1 MTKKISLFLTG
12 LGLASTLFAQQ
23 NILNNFNKQRESLSK
38 QGLTVLSCYA
48 AANVIYGSIAASK
61 ATGSNKYFNEMN
73 AIWNG
78 ITLGI
83 AGLGYLTAKKVG
95 VLTYNESVKKQ
106 QGVEK
111 LFLFNAGLDIAYI
124 VGGAY
129 LKERSITTTKNPPRL
144 KGYGE
149 SVMLQ
154 GGVLLLFDGIMYAI
168 HNKHGKSLYKLG
180 ENFKMAATENGLGII
195 VKL

>member
-1 MTKKISLFLTG
+1 MKKQIVTACICILSV
-12 LGLASTLFAQQ
+12 AAFAQQ
-23 NILNNFNKQRESLSK
+23 TELTAFNKERERISRT
-38 QGLTVLSCYA
+38 GLKVLAGYA
-48 AANVIYGSIAASK
+48 AANIIYGSIAAGQ

-83 AGLGYLTAKKVG
+83 AGLGYLTAKKEG
-95 VLTYNESVKKQ
+95 VLSFSESLKKQ

-111 LFLFNAGLDIAYI
+111 LFLFNAGLDVAYI
-124 VGGAY
+124 AGGAY
-129 LKERSITTTKNPPRL
+129 LKERSKTTNKNPSRL
-144 KGYGE
+144 RGYGE

-168 HNKHGKSLYKLG
+168 HNKHGKGLYKLAD
-180 ENFKMAATENGLGII
+180 NIKLAATENGVGLI

>member
-1 MTKKISLFLTG
+1 MKKQIATACICILSVTAL
-12 LGLASTLFAQQ
+12 SQQ
-23 NILNNFNKQRESLSK
+23 TQLMAFNKEREHISRTGIK
-38 QGLTVLSCYA
+38 VLAGYS
-48 AANVIYGSIAASK
+48 AANIIYGSIAAGQ
-61 ATGSNKYFNEMN
+61 ATGSNKYFHEMN

-83 AGLGYLTAKKVG
+83 TGIGFLTAKKEG
-95 VLTYNESVKKQ
+95 TLTYSESLTKQ
-106 QGVEK
+106 QNIEK
-111 LFLFNAGLDIAYI
+111 LFLFNAGLDVAYI
-124 VGGAY
+124 AGGAY
-129 LKERSITTTKNPPRL
+129 LKERAKTTIKNPLRL

-168 HNKHGKSLYKLG
+168 HNKHGKALAKMGEKLQLG
-180 ENFKMAATENGLGII
+180 ATANGIGFT

>member
-1 MTKKISLFLTG
+1 MKKQIATACICILSIT
-12 LGLASTLFAQQ
+12 AFAQQ
-23 NILNNFNKQRESLSK
+23 TNLTAFNKEREK
-38 QGLTVLSCYA
+38 ITRTGIKVLAGYSV
-48 AANVIYGSIAASK
+48 ANIIYGSIAAGQAS
-61 ATGSNKYFNEMN
+61 GSNKYFHEMN

-83 AGLGYLTAKKVG
+83 TGIGFLTAKKEG
-95 VLTYNESVKKQ
+95 TLSYGESLKKQ
-106 QGVEK
+106 QKIEK
-111 LFLFNAGLDIAYI
+111 LFLFNAGLDVAYI

-129 LKERSITTTKNPPRL
+129 LKERAKTTTKNPLRL

-154 GGVLLLFDGIMYAI
+154 GGVLLLFDGVMYAI
-168 HNKHGKSLYKLG
+168 HNRHGKSLQKIG
-180 ENFKMAATENGLGII
+180 EKIQLTTSGNGIGLV

>member
-1 MTKKISLFLTG
+1 MKKQIATACICILSVT
-12 LGLASTLFAQQ
+12 AFAQQ
-23 NILNNFNKQRESLSK
+23 AELTAFNKERERISRTGIK
-38 QGLTVLSCYA
+38 VLAGYS
-48 AANVIYGSIAASK
+48 AANIIYGSIAAGQ
-61 ATGSNKYFNEMN
+61 AAGSNKYFHEMN

-83 AGLGYLTAKKVG
+83 TGIGFLTAKKEG
-95 VLTYNESVKKQ
+95 ILSYNESLKKQ
-106 QGVEK
+106 HNIEK
-111 LFLFNAGLDIAYI
+111 LFLFNAGLDVAYI
-124 VGGAY
+124 AGGAY
-129 LKERSITTTKNPPRL
+129 LKERSKTTTKNPLRL

-168 HNKHGKSLYKLG
+168 HNRHGKNLNKMG
-180 ENFKMAATENGLGII
+180 EKFQLSASGNGIGLV

>member
-1 MTKKISLFLTG
+1 MKKQIATACICILSV
-12 LGLASTLFAQQ
+12 AAFAQQ
-23 NILNNFNKQRESLSK
+23 TELTAFNKERERISRT
-38 QGLTVLSCYA
+38 GLKVLAGYS
-48 AANVIYGSIAASK
+48 AANIIYCSIAAGQ

-83 AGLGYLTAKKVG
+83 AGLGYLTAKKAG
-95 VLTYNESVKKQ
+95 VLTYSESLKKQ

-111 LFLFNAGLDIAYI
+111 LFLFNAGLDVAYI
-124 VGGAY
+124 AGGAY
-129 LKERSITTTKNPPRL
+129 LKERSKTTNKNPSRL

-168 HNKHGKSLYKLG
+168 HNKHGKGLYKLAD
-180 ENFKMAATENGLGII
+180 NIKLAATENGIGLI

>member
-1 MTKKISLFLTG
+1 MNKKLLLSIVG
-12 LGLASTLFAQQ
+12 LGLASAVFAQQ
-23 NILNNFNKQRESLSK
+23 NVLANLNKEREQISK
-38 QGLTVLSCYA
+38 KGLLVLSSYA
-48 AANVIYGSIAASK
+48 AANIIYGSIAASN

-83 AGLGYLTAKKVG
+83 AGLGYFTAKKEG
-95 VLTYNESVKKQ
+95 ILSYSESLKKQ

-111 LFLFNAGLDIAYI
+111 LFLFNAGLDVAYI
-124 VGGAY
+124 AGGAY
-129 LKERSITTTKNPPRL
+129 LKERSKTTNKNPSRL
-144 KGYGE
+144 RGYGE

-154 GGVLLLFDGIMYAI
+154 GGVLLLFDGIMYCL
-168 HNKHGKSLYKLG
+168 HNKHGKLLHKMGESLKL
-180 ENFKMAATENGLGII
+180 TSTQNGIGLI

>member
-1 MTKKISLFLTG
+1 MKKYIAIVIIG
-12 LGLASTLFAQQ
+12 LLSTTAFAQQ
-23 NILNNFNKQRESLSK
+23 TNLDKFNKEREKISK
-38 QGLTVLSCYA
+38 TGIKILAGYS
-48 AANVIYGSIAASK
+48 AANIIYGSIAAGQS
-61 ATGSNKYFNEMN
+61 TGSNKYFHEMN

-83 AGLGYLTAKKVG
+83 TGIGFLTAKKEG
-95 VLTYNESVKKQ
+95 TLSYSESLKKQ
-106 QGVEK
+106 QNIEK
-111 LFLFNAGLDIAYI
+111 FFLFNAGLDVAYI
-124 VGGAY
+124 AGGAY
-129 LKERSITTTKNPPRL
+129 LKERAKTTTKNPLRL

-168 HNKHGKSLYKLG
+168 HNRHGKFLNKMVENIKLMG
-180 ENFKMAATENGLGII
+180 TENGISLV